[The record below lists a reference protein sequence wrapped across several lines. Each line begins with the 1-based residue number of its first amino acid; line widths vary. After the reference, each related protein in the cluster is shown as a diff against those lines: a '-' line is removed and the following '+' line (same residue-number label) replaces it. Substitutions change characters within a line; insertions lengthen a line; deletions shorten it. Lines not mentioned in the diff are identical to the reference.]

1 MNPLMLELLPMV
13 RQGYCCS
20 QLLIL
25 LMLQARDQQNPDLV
39 RAMQGLCHGI
49 GQSDGPDRKS
59 VV

>member
-25 LMLQARDQQNPDLV
+25 LMLQARDGARLYSG
-39 RAMQGLCHGI
+39 AWA
-49 GQSDGPDRKS
+49 
-59 VV
+59 